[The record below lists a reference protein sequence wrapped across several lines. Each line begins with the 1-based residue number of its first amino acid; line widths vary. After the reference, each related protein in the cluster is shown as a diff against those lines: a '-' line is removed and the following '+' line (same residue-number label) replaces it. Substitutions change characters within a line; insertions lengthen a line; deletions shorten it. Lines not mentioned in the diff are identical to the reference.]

1 MIVADFRKKLFM
13 IISALL
19 CSLFGC
25 TAQQQKFERLDTE
38 AFEQAIS
45 DTSVVRLDV
54 RSTDEYSSGHIANAV
69 NIDVMKSDFEARA
82 AALLPKDKTIAVY
95 CRSGRRSKKAAGIL
109 VENGY
114 KVIELNN
121 GITGWIN
128 AGKETVR

>member
-1 MIVADFRKKLFM
+1 MKKLFV
-13 IISALL
+13 IISAVLCNLL
-19 CSLFGC
+19 GC
-25 TAQQQKFERLDTE
+25 TAQQQKFESLDIK
-38 AFEQAIS
+38 AFEEVIA

-54 RSTDEYSSGHIANAV
+54 RSLDEYSSGHIANAV
-69 NIDVMKSDFEARA
+69 NIDVTKADFEARA
-82 AALLPKDKTIAVY
+82 TFLLPKDKTIAVY

>member
-1 MIVADFRKKLFM
+1 M

-25 TAQQQKFERLDTE
+25 TAQQQKFESL
-38 AFEQAIS
+38 